1 MVFWI
6 RLGVVAAVV
15 LLTVLVNGIL
25 ALLQLRYVAG
35 IAPVQYKNQLQPQP
49 LDGRWV
55 FTTDGDFRVMTLTDV
70 HIGGG
75 WMSFFKD
82 RRAIDCV
89 VRMVTAEQPD
99 LVAVTGDIAYP
110 VPFQSGTFNN
120 KTAARLFGRVMQNLG
135 VYWAPVLGNHD
146 TESYAVYNRRYIGK
160 YYQEQKFAKA
170 GSKSYC
176 LFRSGPEGVDGVGN
190 YTVAVENRRGA
201 VTQALFFTDTG
212 SYVDGDYLGFMWKY
226 DGMHKNQ
233 MDWYR
238 GEVEA
243 LTAHNRALGAPM
255 PKSLMFFHIPIAQ
268 YKTAWEAY
276 KENGY
281 KDTGEVQVH
290 YGGIGEKGG
299 LFPSLHPDN
308 VFDTLQQVGST
319 RGTFC
324 GHDHLNNLSVT
335 YKGIRLTY
343 GLSVDYLA
351 YIGIKNYGA
360 QRGFTRITVHPD
372 GSFDCQPVS
381 YYQKPFW
388 NGKEQVQMT
397 PYYPPEKNPNA
408 YPADYKAPIA

>member
-6 RLGVVAAVV
+6 LLGVVAAVV

-55 FTTDGDFRVMTLTDV
+55 FTTDRDFRVMQLTDV

-190 YTVAVENRRGA
+190 YTVAVENRRGT

-212 SYVDGDYLGFMWKY
+212 SYVDGDY
-226 DGMHKNQ
+226 
-233 MDWYR
+233 
-238 GEVEA
+238 
-243 LTAHNRALGAPM
+243 RALCGSMTVCTRTKWTGTGAR
-255 PKSLMFFHIPIAQ
+255 
-268 YKTAWEAY
+268 W
-276 KENGY
+276 
-281 KDTGEVQVH
+281 
-290 YGGIGEKGG
+290 
-299 LFPSLHPDN
+299 
-308 VFDTLQQVGST
+308 
-319 RGTFC
+319 
-324 GHDHLNNLSVT
+324 
-335 YKGIRLTY
+335 
-343 GLSVDYLA
+343 
-351 YIGIKNYGA
+351 
-360 QRGFTRITVHPD
+360 
-372 GSFDCQPVS
+372 
-381 YYQKPFW
+381 KP
-388 NGKEQVQMT
+388 
-397 PYYPPEKNPNA
+397 
-408 YPADYKAPIA
+408 